1 MGPNEQRRA
10 DGQEGRK
17 RPNENGNR
25 TNDGQLRGHH
35 GRETLIDFDELRQLT
50 SRYIGYIPERELYC
64 MTPKEWKDWLI
75 GGQDRLLD
83 AKENNLHM
91 AGANGMV
98 QGGKRLTRMYK
109 EIEQSRYEIRGK
121 LQELRRKRAEERRK
135 RKAEREAVKRG
146 SRKFLEQFK

>member
-1 MGPNEQRRA
+1 
-10 DGQEGRK
+10 
-17 RPNENGNR
+17 
-25 TNDGQLRGHH
+25 
-35 GRETLIDFDELRQLT
+35 
-50 SRYIGYIPERELYC
+50 
-64 MTPKEWKDWLI
+64 MTPKEWRDWLI
-75 GGQDRLLD
+75 GGQDILLD

-121 LQELRRKRAEERRK
+121 LQELRRKRAEERKK

-146 SRKFLEQFK
+146 SRKFLEHFK